1 MVAIVRVAGVVWLR
15 SAAVVGIAGVALCS
29 VVGER
34 AVVVVPTAK
43 AGGMALYGVYFLVG
57 FVEVGPVCIRYQGVG
72 HGALSEVVQAGRKRW
87 YA

>member
-1 MVAIVRVAGVVWLR
+1 MIVGGLRLAVVIRVAIVVWLR

-29 VVGER
+29 IVGER

-57 FVEVGPVCIRYQGVG
+57 FVEVGPVC
-72 HGALSEVVQAGRKRW
+72 
-87 YA
+87 